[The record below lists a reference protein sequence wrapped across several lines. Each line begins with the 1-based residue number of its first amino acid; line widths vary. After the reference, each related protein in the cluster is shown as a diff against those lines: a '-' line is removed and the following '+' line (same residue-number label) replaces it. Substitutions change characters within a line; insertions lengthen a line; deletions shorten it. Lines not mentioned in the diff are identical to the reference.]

1 MNKLL
6 SSLLVGSLLLFGA
19 APSAQAAFPEKPVT
33 VVVGFAPGG
42 TGDLTVRMLAKPLEK
57 ILGQPVVIVN
67 KGGGAGMPGF
77 EYVLKSK
84 PDGYTISA
92 PGVGAC
98 ISSAMFLRGKTYNF
112 DDMTLVG
119 GYMIL
124 DRILLA
130 RTDKPY
136 KTWQEFIDYV
146 KANPGKVSVGSGAS
160 QEATEVLRSFA
171 LKNGLDMNFIMYK
184 SGGEASAD
192 LIGGHID
199 ACELGVG
206 TAAYQAARKGE
217 LNVLLNLGLNEIPD
231 IPNVP
236 KLHTDLGHP
245 FYASLSY
252 GFVLPKGTPE
262 DIRAIWENALKQALA
277 DPQVQ
282 ENMLKAGFTP
292 KFITPAEYRPMLDEA
307 TQNLVKLVDYINA
320 AKK

>member
-1 MNKLL
+1 MNKLM
-6 SSLLVGSLLLFGA
+6 STVLVSTLLLFGA
-19 APSAQAAFPEKPVT
+19 SPAAQAAFPEKPVT

-77 EYVLKSK
+77 EYVLKAK

-92 PGVGAC
+92 PGVGSC
-98 ISSAMFLRGKTYNF
+98 TSSALFLRNKTYNL
-112 DDMTLVG
+112 DDMSLVG
-119 GYMIL
+119 GYMYL

-130 RTDKPY
+130 KIDKPY
-136 KTWQEFIDYV
+136 KTWQEFVDYV

-171 LKNGLDMNFIMYK
+171 IKNGLDINFVMYK

-206 TAAYQAARKGE
+206 TAGYQAARKGE
-217 LNVLLNLGLNEIPD
+217 LNVLLNLGLNDVPD

-236 KLHTDLGHP
+236 KLHGDLGHP

-262 DIRAIWENALKQALA
+262 EVRVIWENALKQAVA
-277 DPQVQ
+277 DPLVQ
-282 ENMLKAGFTP
+282 ENMKKAGLVAE
-292 KFITPAEYRPMLDEA
+292 FIPQKDYRAALEDS
-307 TQNLVKLVDYINA
+307 TKSLVKLVEYIKSA
-320 AKK
+320 E